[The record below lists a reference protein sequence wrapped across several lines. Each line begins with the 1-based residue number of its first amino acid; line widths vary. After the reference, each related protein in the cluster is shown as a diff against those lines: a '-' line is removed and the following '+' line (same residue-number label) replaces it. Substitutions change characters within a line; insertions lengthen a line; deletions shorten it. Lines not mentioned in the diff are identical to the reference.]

1 MKYDI
6 RQYQNMINN
15 NRADMLNRKA
25 SNPKAK
31 PEQVIESLKLHP
43 NQIIADIGAGGGYYA
58 LRFAKIVG
66 NQGKVYAIDSNPEFL
81 LMINEQS
88 KENGL
93 NNITTVPAADVKSV
107 LKPAELDIIFVR
119 NTYHHLE
126 SRVNYFS
133 EIKPFLKPSGRI
145 AIIEYKK
152 AGSIF
157 SFHRIFGH
165 FVKPDIINNEMQQ
178 AGYEVA
184 ELLNFLK
191 EQSFT
196 IFNPK

>member
-1 MKYDI
+1 MK
-6 RQYQNMINN
+6 N
-15 NRADMLNRKA
+15 NRADMLNKKA

-31 PEQVIESLKLHP
+31 PEQVIESLKLQP
-43 NQIIADIGAGGGYYA
+43 NQIIADIGAGGGYFTI
-58 LRFAKIVG
+58 RFAKIVG

-81 LMINEQS
+81 SMINKQS

-93 NNITTVPAADVKSV
+93 NNIITVPAADMISV
-107 LKPAELDIIFVR
+107 LKPAELDLIFVR

-133 EIKPFLKPSGRI
+133 DIKPLLKPNGRI

-157 SFHRIFGH
+157 SYHRLFGH

-178 AGYEVA
+178 AGYKVA
-184 ELLNFLK
+184 ESFNFLS

-196 IFNPK
+196 IFSLK